1 MRPGRQVD
9 WGELVV
15 SSIGPMN
22 LGSPRE
28 VNDLY
33 AGVTNVLALA
43 CSNGRGVGNC
53 RYGVYLFR
61 DYDGEPIY
69 VGQTA
74 EQLRTRIRR
83 HLTNQRTDAVAMNV
97 LDPFEVDQVT
107 MWAFWDFHDMHA
119 EAESPAAKRA
129 VTNRAKPTLDRAEFT
144 VYNRALRESEFHVV
158 LNEKPIVAD
167 QEIKL
172 PEEVGGHLLSEE
184 AREARNHPDVRLA
197 RRARTIAN
205 LAAVIS
211 ERSVESGI
219 RRTLLA
225 QAQRLESL
233 ARSRLQAL
241 EAPSGGDRPEV
252 HCGSLDEAQALLSRY
267 AETLMTI
274 SDASSEDA
282 RARAGQDLARTGQNL
297 VQVTQQI
304 EAHGRDIARVVL
316 ELLGQDAGQNN

>member
-15 SSIGPMN
+15 SSVGPMN

-33 AGVTNVLALA
+33 AGVTSVLDLA
-43 CSNGRGVGNC
+43 CSNGRRVGNC
-53 RYGVYLFR
+53 KYGVYLFR

-69 VGQTA
+69 VGQTT
-74 EQLRTRIRR
+74 EQLRVRIRR
-83 HLTNQRTDAVAMNV
+83 HLTNQRTDAVAMHV

-107 MWAFWDFHDMHA
+107 MWAFWDIHDMY
-119 EAESPAAKRA
+119 EKAESRAAKRA
-129 VTNRAKPTLDRAEFT
+129 VTDGAKPTLDRAEFT
-144 VYNRALRESEFHVV
+144 VYNWALSESEFHVV
-158 LNEKPIVAD
+158 LNEKSIVAD
-167 QEIKL
+167 QEIEL
-172 PEEVGGHLLSEE
+172 PEEVSGQILSEE
-184 AREARNHPDVRLA
+184 AREVRNHPDVRLA

-241 EAPSGGDRPEV
+241 EAPSGGDPSEV
-252 HCGSLDEAQALLSRY
+252 PCGSLEEARALLGRY

-282 RARAGQDLARTGQNL
+282 RARAGQNL

-316 ELLGQDAGQNN
+316 GLLGADDGQNN

>member
-9 WGELVV
+9 WRELVV
-15 SSIGPMN
+15 SSVDPMN

-33 AGVTNVLALA
+33 AGVISILNSA
-43 CSNGRGVGNC
+43 CSNGRRVGDC
-53 RYGVYLFR
+53 KYGVYLFR

-69 VGQTA
+69 VGQTT
-74 EQLRTRIRR
+74 EQLRVRIRR
-83 HLTNQRTDAVAMNV
+83 HLTNQRTDAVAMHV
-97 LDPFEVDQVT
+97 LDPFEVDQVA
-107 MWAFWDFHDMHA
+107 MWAFWDIHDKHA
-119 EAESPAAKRA
+119 AAENPAAKRA
-129 VTNRAKPTLDRAEFT
+129 VTNAAKPTLDRAEFT
-144 VYNRALRESEFHVV
+144 VYNRALSESEFHVV
-158 LNEKPIVAD
+158 LNEKAIFAD

-172 PEEVGGHLLSEE
+172 PEEVGGRLLSEE

-211 ERSVESGI
+211 ERLVDSGI

-233 ARSRLQAL
+233 ARSRLLTL
-241 EAPSGGDRPEV
+241 EAPPGGDSSEGA
-252 HCGSLDEAQALLSRY
+252 CGSLDEARALLGQY
-267 AETLMTI
+267 ASTLMAI
-274 SDASSEDA
+274 ADASSEGT
-282 RARAGQDLARTGQNL
+282 RAEAGQTL
-297 VQVTQQI
+297 VEVTQQI

-316 ELLGQDAGQNN
+316 ELLGQDPGQDG